1 MIDRVID
8 TQRDKHFIKCKAQ
21 AVHDRYV
28 ISLLREGYLFSAV
41 TIEHIEGIR
50 YGNNRNEITITALSF
65 HMNGVTSIHV
75 QGNSICPHPYSRCH
89 RVSTITK
96 NAKPSTYYW
105 FLHFKRKVPIKNDDP
120 TYAVRIK
127 FFLWL

>member
-1 MIDRVID
+1 MSSFLIDRVSL
-8 TQRDKHFIKCKAQ
+8 KYKAQ
-21 AVHDRYV
+21 AVHHRYV
-28 ISLLREGYLFSAV
+28 ISLLHVGYLFPAV

-89 RVSTITK
+89 RVSTNK
-96 NAKPSTYYW
+96 EC
-105 FLHFKRKVPIKNDDP
+105 
-120 TYAVRIK
+120 
-127 FFLWL
+127 